1 MKDCFDPRSYGAVAD
16 GHSKDT
22 AAVQAAI
29 DAAAAQG
36 GTVRLAGGTF
46 VCGTLYLKSNVAL
59 EITNS
64 ATLLASPDIAD
75 YGTDT
80 HHNRYRNEPELD
92 RCFLFAQDA
101 ENVTIC
107 GSGVIDG
114 NAAAFPNAGSI
125 YRPMLLR
132 VLRCRNVRVQN
143 LRLLNAAAW
152 ATAFLDSDFIWAT
165 DLHIENHRNYN
176 GDGLDFDSCRHVWV
190 RGCYIDGTDDNLCL
204 QSSGL
209 PVQDVH
215 ISDCAFTSVCVGIRI
230 GLKSIGE
237 ISGVVISNC
246 TMRNIWREGIN
257 GHYKDG
263 SIDIM
268 NDGAYKMVET
278 MKKWYAEGLIQP
290 EWVAGT
296 FGEADWE
303 AAMLNGNGSV
313 FFDYYNRAEW
323 FMENGGPDN
332 DPNYQMGVLNFI
344 KDDNGNPQKMP
355 VSMKYNDECVTAINA
370 NCSEDKIKTILTFI
384 DYFYSEEGEILANY
398 GVEGES
404 FKDTNGDKEFIVDY
418 QTEEA
423 TPAGEKRWSFLS
435 DRFTVCKPVDNEAF
449 FKWNAP
455 LIAEATGRLFTD
467 ENLGTSYVLKFTD
480 DQSKEVTNLLASVY
494 DAQMSGIAQ
503 FIDGTRELTPDNW
516 AAFQQ
521 EMNDLGL
528 SRIEEIQLAAYQAM
542 YGA

>member
-1 MKDCFDPRSYGAVAD
+1 MNDIFDPRSYGAVAD

-22 AAVQAAI
+22 AAVQGAI

-92 RCFLFAQDA
+92 RCFLFAQDV

-176 GDGLDFDSCRHVWV
+176 GDGLDFDGRRHVWV

-215 ISDCAFTSVCVGIRI
+215 ISDCAFTSVCAGIRI

-246 TMRNIWREGIN
+246 TMRNIWREGIKLECTE
-257 GHYKDG
+257 GG
-263 SIDIM
+263 SITDILVENVTMHNVRRPVFAILNNRYRPDDLGSSIELDHIPPIGTMARLRFVGITAVDDEEMTHAQRRFDNDIM
-268 NDGAYKMVET
+268 GEPKFGGCRFDANAAHLIEDVT
-278 MKKWYAEGLIQP
+278 IRDFWY
-290 EWVAGT
+290 
-296 FGEADWE
+296 
-303 AAMLNGNGSV
+303 
-313 FFDYYNRAEW
+313 
-323 FMENGGPDN
+323 
-332 DPNYQMGVLNFI
+332 
-344 KDDNGNPQKMP
+344 
-355 VSMKYNDECVTAINA
+355 TAIGGVRLTDLPA
-370 NCSEDKIKTILTFI
+370 APYPEVPDRLQAPTAPGSENYYPDWSRTTHLDARNVRGLT
-384 DYFYSEEGEILANY
+384 L
-398 GVEGES
+398 
-404 FKDTNGDKEFIVDY
+404 
-418 QTEEA
+418 
-423 TPAGEKRWSFLS
+423 
-435 DRFTVCKPVDNEAF
+435 
-449 FKWNAP
+449 
-455 LIAEATGRLFTD
+455 
-467 ENLGTSYVLKFTD
+467 ENLHFNTLY
-480 DQSKEVTNLLASVY
+480 
-494 DAQMSGIAQ
+494 
-503 FIDGTRELTPDNW
+503 PDERPKMRTEG
-516 AAFQQ
+516 F
-521 EMNDLGL
+521 
-528 SRIEEIQLAAYQAM
+528 
-542 YGA
+542 

>member
-246 TMRNIWREGIN
+246 TMRNIWREGI
-257 GHYKDG
+257 K
-263 SIDIM
+263 
-268 NDGAYKMVET
+268 
-278 MKKWYAEGLIQP
+278 L
-290 EWVAGT
+290 
-296 FGEADWE
+296 
-303 AAMLNGNGSV
+303 
-313 FFDYYNRAEW
+313 
-323 FMENGGPDN
+323 
-332 DPNYQMGVLNFI
+332 
-344 KDDNGNPQKMP
+344 
-355 VSMKYNDECVTAINA
+355 ECI
-370 NCSEDKIKTILTFI
+370 
-384 DYFYSEEGEILANY
+384 
-398 GVEGES
+398 
-404 FKDTNGDKEFIVDY
+404 
-418 QTEEA
+418 
-423 TPAGEKRWSFLS
+423 
-435 DRFTVCKPVDNEAF
+435 
-449 FKWNAP
+449 NAP
-455 LIAEATGRLFTD
+455 LLVLCGSLNPITKRQLEYGAAHGGVRISLQSEQLAAGYFESRAGQDFLTQIEQRMQGGCDMLIDTDGTETAEDADTAEQLRGQIAEQLGLLMALLLERPAADNYLPMIIGGDTLMGFMQQLPEAEISPLGEAAPGAVLFMA
-467 ENLGTSYVLKFTD
+467 LMAGHVSRIIVSKSGGFGT
-480 DQSKEVTNLLASVY
+480 E
-494 DAQMSGIAQ
+494 
-503 FIDGTRELTPDNW
+503 
-516 AAFQQ
+516 
-521 EMNDLGL
+521 DLL
-528 SRIEEIQLAAYQAM
+528 SRIRQNLQKGTEDEAISTCHAAA
-542 YGA
+542 GI